1 MNSKRKEVLNVVFSD
16 RCPDDLESWE
26 GLVSFG
32 VDENVLDAKEAFK
45 DAVGEYVTEQ
55 KKAVPLEDDEE
66 EAVTWDKI
74 YSHMPD
80 ELFEKHGLHRRRD
93 TVNYLFFV
101 DCDDEPKFEED

>member
-1 MNSKRKEVLNVVFSD
+1 MSSKKKEVLNVVFSD
-16 RCPDDLESWE
+16 RCPDDMESWD
-26 GLVSFG
+26 GIVSFD
-32 VDENVLDAKEAFK
+32 VNENVLDAKEAFK
-45 DAVGEYVTEQ
+45 DAVSEYVTEQ
-55 KKAVPLEDDEE
+55 KKVVPPEDDEE
-66 EAVTWDKI
+66 GTVTWDKI